1 MHGSTPPPPGGLQS
15 PSTIVII
22 LRTAEVIRGSDRHSH
37 AKIRFQYFL
46 RKTILCQKKLFV
58 AVHERHYNMKAC
70 TDLLNNRMLK
80 TTEQR
85 NQTKKL
91 PSGHHKTF
99 LKTLSKSHNFVTFIV
114 FLLKLDQ
121 GVSVHVASALFS

>member
-1 MHGSTPPPPGGLQS
+1 MYGSTPPPRGLES

-22 LRTAEVIRGSDRHSH
+22 LCTAEVIRGSDRHSH

-70 TDLLNNRMLK
+70 TYLLNNRTLK

-85 NQTKKL
+85 NQTKKTPL
-91 PSGHHKTF
+91 RTPQNVSQNLVKISQF
-99 LKTLSKSHNFVTFIV
+99 CNFYC
-114 FLLKLDQ
+114 
-121 GVSVHVASALFS
+121 FSFKIRSRCECARG